1 MNCTLCNVSMSGS
14 IDYKL
19 HMESKN
25 HKRKAKIQ
33 IKKEINTSGSFRK
46 YLMNKEFITN
56 RKSNLNRI
64 RFYLY
69 VNSMRAILK

>member
-1 MNCTLCNVSMSGS
+1 MSGQ
-14 IDYKL
+14 IDFRA

-25 HKRKAKIQ
+25 HKRRAKIQ
-33 IKKEINTSGSFRK
+33 IKKEIKLSGSFRK
-46 YLMNKEFITN
+46 YLLNKEFITN

-69 VNSMRAILK
+69 VNSMKEMLK